1 MRRGTLIRA
10 LTAAALAVALAAPA
24 SAAAEKPVVLLL
36 HGGAWL
42 FGDASDMRQ
51 TAVIAREEG
60 FQPVSVDYP
69 LKYPV
74 RANLYTQRVAER
86 WADRG
91 RTVFAYGESV
101 GGTMAEVLAARC
113 LVAAAAANSAPPDLI
128 RWPEPDQPSIF
139 PREPLRP
146 YSPFHQRQCS
156 PVLAMHSPTDGLVDF
171 RFARE
176 YAERYRQVSLRRL
189 SGIHVGNERTRRVRA
204 RAGLHWLALQ
214 ASRFHPSVTG
224 VSATLR

>member
-1 MRRGTLIRA
+1 MARGRLIA
-10 LTAAALAVALAAPA
+10 GLVAAALAVAVALPAA
-24 SAAAEKPVVLLL
+24 AAAERPVVLLI

-42 FGDASDMRQ
+42 FGDASDMQ
-51 TAVIAREEG
+51 DLHGMAREEG
-60 FQPVSVDYP
+60 FKPVSVDYP
-69 LKYPV
+69 LKYPI
-74 RANLYTQRVAER
+74 RANLYTQRVAR
-86 WADRG
+86 YWAERG
-91 RTVFAYGESV
+91 RTVYAYGESV

-113 LVAAAAANSAPPDLI
+113 LVAATAANSAPPDLI

-156 PVLAMHSPTDGLVDF
+156 PVLAMHSPDDGLVDF

-176 YAERYRQVSLRRL
+176 YAQRYNQVTLRRI
-189 SGIHVGNERTRRVRA
+189 SGVHVGEGARRRATA

-214 ASRFHPSVTG
+214 ATRFQPVAVS

>member
-1 MRRGTLIRA
+1 VIRA
-10 LTAAALAVALAAPA
+10 LATTALAVALAAPA
-24 SAAAEKPVVLLL
+24 SAAADRPVVLLL

-42 FGDASDMRQ
+42 FGDASDVRY
-51 TAVIAREEG
+51 AEVIAREEG
-60 FQPVSVDYP
+60 FLPVSVDYP

-74 RANLYTQRVAER
+74 RANLYTQRVARR

-91 RTVFAYGESV
+91 RSVYAYGESV

-113 LVAAAAANSAPPDLI
+113 LVEASAANSAPPDLI
-128 RWPEPDQPSIF
+128 RWPEPDQPSVF

-146 YSPFHQRQCS
+146 YSPFHLRQCN

-176 YAERYRQVSLRRL
+176 YAERYNQVSLRRL
-189 SGIHVGNERTRRVRA
+189 SGIHVGTERTRRVRA
-204 RAGLHWLALQ
+204 WAGLHWLALQ
-214 ASRFHPSVTG
+214 ASRFHPEVTG
-224 VSATLR
+224 ASATLR

>member
-1 MRRGTLIRA
+1 MARGRLVAVLIAAA
-10 LTAAALAVALAAPA
+10 LATAAALPANA
-24 SAAAEKPVVLLL
+24 SAERPVVLLL

-51 TAVIAREEG
+51 TAEIARAEG
-60 FQPVSVDYP
+60 FLPVSVDYP

-74 RANLYTQRVAER
+74 RANLYTQRVARR

-91 RTVFAYGESV
+91 RAVYAYGESV

-113 LVAAAAANSAPPDLI
+113 LVEAAAANSAPPDLI
-128 RWPEPDQPSIF
+128 RWPEPDQPSVF

-146 YSPFHQRQCS
+146 YSPYHLRQCS
-156 PVLAMHSPTDGLVDF
+156 PALAMHSPADGLVDF

-176 YAERYRQVSLRRL
+176 YAQRFRPVTLRRL
-189 SGIHVGNERTRRVRA
+189 SGIHVGNEATRRVRA

-214 ASRFHPSVTG
+214 AARFVPVATG

>member
-1 MRRGTLIRA
+1 MRRGTLTRV
-10 LTAAALAVALAAPA
+10 LVAAVLAAALAAPA
-24 SAAAEKPVVLLL
+24 AAAAERPVVLLL

-42 FGDASDMRQ
+42 FGDASDMRH

-60 FQPVSVDYP
+60 FRPVSVDYP

-74 RANLYTQRVAER
+74 RANLYTQRVARR

-91 RTVFAYGESV
+91 RSVFAYGESV

-113 LVAAAAANSAPPDLI
+113 LVEAAAANSAPPDLI
-128 RWPEPDQPSIF
+128 RWPEPDQPSVF
-139 PREPLRP
+139 AREPLRP
-146 YSPFHQRQCS
+146 YSPFHLPQCS
-156 PVLAMHSPTDGLVDF
+156 PVLAMHSPADGLVDF

-176 YAERYRQVSLRRL
+176 YAERYRPVTLRRL
-189 SGIHVGNERTRRVRA
+189 SGIHVGNERTRRARA
-204 RAGLHWLALQ
+204 RVGLHWLALQ
-214 ASRFHPSVTG
+214 ASRFHPVATG

>member
-1 MRRGTLIRA
+1 MARGRLIGA
-10 LTAAALAVALAAPA
+10 LVTVALAAGAIAPA
-24 SAAAEKPVVLLL
+24 GAAAERPVVLLV

-42 FGDASDMRQ
+42 FGDASDMRR
-51 TAVIAREEG
+51 AEAIARDEG
-60 FQPVSVDYP
+60 FHPVSVDYP

-74 RANLYTQRVAER
+74 RANLYTQRIARR
-86 WADRG
+86 WAERG
-91 RTVFAYGESV
+91 RTVYAYGESV

-113 LVAAAAANSAPPDLI
+113 LVEAAAANSAPPDLI
-128 RWPEPDQPSIF
+128 RWPEPFQPSIF

-146 YSPFHQRQCS
+146 YSPFHLRQCN
-156 PVLAMHSPTDGLVDF
+156 PVLAMHSPADGLVDF

-176 YAERYRQVSLRRL
+176 YAKRYAPVTLRRL
-189 SGIHVGNERTRRVRA
+189 SGPHVGEGRRRDARA

-214 ASRFHPSVTG
+214 ASRFHPVATG